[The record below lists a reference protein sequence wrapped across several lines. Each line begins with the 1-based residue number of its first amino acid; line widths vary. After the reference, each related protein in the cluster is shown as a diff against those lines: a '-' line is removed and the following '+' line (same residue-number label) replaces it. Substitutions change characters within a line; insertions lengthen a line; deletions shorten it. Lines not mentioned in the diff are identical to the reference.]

1 MAEDAS
7 RCQCPAG
14 KTLYRNGA
22 RTHTGA
28 YEMVRFRGAQR
39 DCEACEQRSRCLR
52 TPDKTSTRQVAFIL
66 GRNTQKPETLTE
78 RMKRKIDTDEG
89 RYRYSLRLGT
99 VEPVFADINHATGLR
114 RFSLRGRR
122 KVNAQW
128 MMYCLAHNIGKIQRY
143 GDIGRWNKERK
154 AKIRK

>member
-7 RCQCPAG
+7 SCQCPAG
-14 KTLYRNGA
+14 KTLYRNGE

-39 DCEACEQRSRCLR
+39 DCERVNSAHSVCALR
-52 TPDKTSTRQVAFIL
+52 IRLRRDKWRLSGAQHPKA
-66 GRNTQKPETLTE
+66 RNAHRTHEAKD
-78 RMKRKIDTDEG
+78 RHRRG
-89 RYRYSLRLGT
+89 SLSIQPAPGT

-128 MMYCLAHNIGKIQRY
+128 MMFCLAHNIGKIQRY
-143 GDIGRWNKERK
+143 GDIGRRKKERK
-154 AKIRK
+154 AEIRQ